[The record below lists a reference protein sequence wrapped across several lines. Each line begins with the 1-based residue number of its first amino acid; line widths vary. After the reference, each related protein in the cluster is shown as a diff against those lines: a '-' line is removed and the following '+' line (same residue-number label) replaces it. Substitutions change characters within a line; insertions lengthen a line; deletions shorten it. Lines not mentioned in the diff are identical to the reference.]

1 MAPQHIVVDGSNIA
15 TEGRSA
21 PSLKQLEE
29 AVAELKREHPGAEIT
44 VIVDATFAHRI
55 DPSELDRFETAALAG
70 EYVHPPAGA
79 IGRGD
84 AFLLR
89 VAEKVDA
96 TVLSNDSFQEFH
108 GEHPWVFE
116 RGRLLGATPVP
127 GIGWIFSPRTPVR
140 GPTSRQAVREAERAT
155 REVTKAIKVA
165 TKEAVA
171 PPAVGGP
178 KPKIGDRRVMRQPA
192 AVAAPQHQAI
202 SPAAVNDPLTFV
214 SFIAEHPLGA
224 EVTGRVDSYTS
235 HGAVVMVGST
245 QCYVPLANLAHP
257 PPRSA
262 REVLTRGE
270 DTTFVVRALDPQRR
284 GVELALPGVGTVSG
298 TPSEEMIE
306 AEVRLARKRQPAAR
320 KSPSRATK
328 TAGVTGDA
336 EPAAPPAAR
345 TRKSA
350 GAAGA
355 SSPTKTAPADKA
367 AAPSPRTA
375 KAAAAAAAPRR
386 AVKAAAAAAA
396 PPRTVK
402 AAATVAPR
410 RTKAAAATAS
420 PPRRKAAAPVTAPSP
435 TRVTGGADATVRKRS
450 GSRTDNPPASHAAG
464 PAAELPSRTKAK
476 KKTGKDVSASSPA
489 PKPPSGRRGSRP
501 SITSSATGTLPENAA
516 TSGRAAP
523 TKTRDQASVKRV
535 RATKVAARRRLGD
548 AAPSAPEPSAAHE
561 TSAPLPSAKMGGAA
575 SGPRRSPRTAK
586 KFSPS

>member
-55 DPSELDRFETAALAG
+55 DPSELERFETAALAG

-108 GEHPWVFE
+108 GEHPWLFE

-140 GPTSRQAVREAERAT
+140 GPTSRQAVREAERAK
-155 REVTKAIKVA
+155 RDVTKAIKVA

-171 PPAVGGP
+171 PPTVSGP
-178 KPKIGDRRVMRQPA
+178 RPQIGDRRVMRQPA
-192 AVAAPQHQAI
+192 ALAAPPHQSI

-262 REVLTRGE
+262 REVLKRGG

-298 TPSEEMIE
+298 TPSEEMIA
-306 AEVRLARKRQPAAR
+306 AEVRLARKRQPAR
-320 KSPSRATK
+320 
-328 TAGVTGDA
+328 
-336 EPAAPPAAR
+336 
-345 TRKSA
+345 
-350 GAAGA
+350 
-355 SSPTKTAPADKA
+355 APAPKA
-367 AAPSPRTA
+367 PRTA
-375 KAAAAAAAPRR
+375 KRAGAGSAVVEAATPSARAGESEEAVGAVSTTAPPAGRRARASGRAAKAAPAPASARGTVKRAAATPGAQAPG
-386 AVKAAAAAAA
+386 VKKQVVKKQVVKKEVADSSGEAA
-396 PPRTVK
+396 PPRVVTRKRTPAMTPSGAAKTASGSKPAKISK
-402 AAATVAPR
+402 AAHAARPA
-410 RTKAAAATAS
+410 KAAK
-420 PPRRKAAAPVTAPSP
+420 RTAPSP
-435 TRVTGGADATVRKRS
+435 AKAVAPSAVPGAPRAAT
-450 GSRTDNPPASHAAG
+450 SRPGAG
-464 PAAELPSRTKAK
+464 A
-476 KKTGKDVSASSPA
+476 GKSSASSGSPA
-489 PKPPSGRRGSRP
+489 SV
-501 SITSSATGTLPENAA
+501 
-516 TSGRAAP
+516 AP
-523 TKTRDQASVKRV
+523 TAAKIRNATAKTASTVG
-535 RATKVAARRRLGD
+535 AGD
-548 AAPSAPEPSAAHE
+548 EAPA
-561 TSAPLPSAKMGGAA
+561 
-575 SGPRRSPRTAK
+575 GPRKSPRTTKNATRRR
-586 KFSPS
+586 

>member
-108 GEHPWVFE
+108 GEHPWLFE

-127 GIGWIFSPRTPVR
+127 GIGWILSPRTPVR
-140 GPTSRQAVREAERAT
+140 GPTSRQAVREAERAK

-171 PPAVGGP
+171 PPAVSGR
-178 KPKIGDRRVMRQPA
+178 KPQIGDRRVMGQPPTV
-192 AVAAPQHQAI
+192 VAPRHQAI

-298 TPSEEMIE
+298 TPSEEMIA
-306 AEVRLARKRQPAAR
+306 AEVRLARKRQPAA
-320 KSPSRATK
+320 KKATTPLAK
-328 TAGVTGDA
+328 KATT
-336 EPAAPPAAR
+336 PAAR
-345 TRKSA
+345 ARKSA
-350 GAAGA
+350 EAGEV
-355 SSPTKTAPADKA
+355 SPTKPAGADKLVAASPPSKAPAA
-367 AAPSPRTA
+367 AAPRRTAKAAPAAAAPRRTA
-375 KAAAAAAAPRR
+375 KAAAAAAAPVRG
-386 AVKAAAAAAA
+386 AG
-396 PPRTVK
+396 
-402 AAATVAPR
+402 
-410 RTKAAAATAS
+410 
-420 PPRRKAAAPVTAPSP
+420 AAAPVSRPRTKAGAAKAPTGKSKAVTPSALPGP
-435 TRVTGGADATVRKRS
+435 TSVTGGADTSTPKLGRS
-450 GSRTDNPPASHAAG
+450 RSEKAPLSD
-464 PAAELPSRTKAK
+464 AAEPVAEM
-476 KKTGKDVSASSPA
+476 SP
-489 PKPPSGRRGSRP
+489 G
-501 SITSSATGTLPENAA
+501 
-516 TSGRAAP
+516 
-523 TKTRDQASVKRV
+523 TKTRRARKSVS
-535 RATKVAARRRLGD
+535 T
-548 AAPSAPEPSAAHE
+548 AAPHHVASPRGRRASKTPGSAADE
-561 TSAPLPSAKMGGAA
+561 APAPLPSAKTAA
-575 SGPRRSPRTAK
+575 GSSGPRRSPRTART
-586 KFSPS
+586 SSQS